1 MRRVQR
7 SRIKWW
13 HIVLIVVVL
22 LASVNVGGNYIISE
36 NNYTHNL
43 EVVELFSVGN
53 FDSQD
58 YLNNVNALSA
68 FNYSLKQDVNA
79 YTHILATYNTL
90 NYLKRAGL
98 YEGTVDKYLFPEIIK
113 YYDLYAQLG
122 FGYLGTNPIAIS
134 WYFKSLG
141 FKAEISFN
149 RQDFSDK
156 LVNSTIGILYRKG
169 KTTSG
174 AEDIEYRTII
184 KEPEINRARYLG
196 PSQTFD
202 IRTRITYD
210 TAEYKDYFLALITIN
225 I

>member
-7 SRIKWW
+7 ARVKWW

-22 LASVNVGGNYIISE
+22 LASVNVSGNYIISE

-43 EVVELFSVGN
+43 EVAELFDVGN
-53 FDSQD
+53 FDNQD

-79 YTHILATYNTL
+79 YSHILATYNTL

-122 FGYLGTNPIAIS
+122 FGYLGTNPIAVS
-134 WYFKSLG
+134 WYLKSLG
-141 FKAEISFN
+141 FKVNITFDRGNIAEVMGSNDIC
-149 RQDFSDK
+149 
-156 LVNSTIGILYRKG
+156 ILYRNG
-169 KTTSG
+169 KTEDGVKDVEYRAVTRTSETQARFFG
-174 AEDIEYRTII
+174 PSLNFHIGNKINIEY
-184 KEPEINRARYLG
+184 A
-196 PSQTFD
+196 
-202 IRTRITYD
+202 
-210 TAEYKDYFLALITIN
+210 DYYLALFTVN